1 MLRCNQTHI
10 VPLESSHVEY
20 PQGRIGQVRAQGYF
34 AIGREEQGQASE
46 RQNKLKSFFA
56 FQMLRLSGVAAQQ
69 CPRTS
74 GHTSDCADTP
84 EHPGLPLQEF
94 CQILRG
100 GGSKIVIYESPVL
113 AQKGGTQAYPPFTLL
128 ISQTAERK
136 MLFQSE
142 DFTCFMNM
150 KMKVNE
156 KSRADL
162 LLYQILLIV
171 SHG

>member
-46 RQNKLKSFFA
+46 GQNKLKSFFA

-100 GGSKIVIYESPVL
+100 RGV
-113 AQKGGTQAYPPFTLL
+113 QN
-128 ISQTAERK
+128 
-136 MLFQSE
+136 
-142 DFTCFMNM
+142 CFLR
-150 KMKVNE
+150 
-156 KSRADL
+156 KSRFSTEGRNASL
-162 LLYQILLIV
+162 PTLVPFNKPNSRKKNAIPE
-171 SHG
+171 

>member
-1 MLRCNQTHI
+1 M
-10 VPLESSHVEY
+10 
-20 PQGRIGQVRAQGYF
+20 VRLNTRSA
-34 AIGREEQGQASE
+34 
-46 RQNKLKSFFA
+46 
-56 FQMLRLSGVAAQQ
+56 RLSIWKAKKNQKIFLPFRCLGLAEWQPNSVLG
-69 CPRTS
+69 PL
-74 GHTSDCADTP
+74 GTP
-84 EHPGLPLQEF
+84 LTV
-94 CQILRG
+94 QIHLSILVCLYRSFVRFWG
-100 GGSKIVIYESPVL
+100 GEGSKIVIYESPVL
-113 AQKGGTQAYPPFTLL
+113 AQKGGTQAYPPLSLL

-171 SHG
+171 SHGWFDIKVIDRHTPRIWYW